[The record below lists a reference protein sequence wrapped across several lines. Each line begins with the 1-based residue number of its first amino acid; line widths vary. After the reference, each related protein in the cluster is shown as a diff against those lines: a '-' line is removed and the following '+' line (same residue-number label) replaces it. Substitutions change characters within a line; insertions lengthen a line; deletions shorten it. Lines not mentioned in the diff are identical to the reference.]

1 MDRRNRRVFGVL
13 FFSIFAAIMGVGV
26 VVPLLPIYARS
37 MGASGLYIGMIFGA
51 FSLSRTFLLPFFGRL
66 SDRRGR
72 KPFIVCGL
80 FCYALISL
88 AFMLANS
95 VEALIVVRFFQG
107 IASAMIMPVS
117 QAYVGDI
124 TPAGSEGL
132 SMGLFNM
139 SVFWGLSV
147 GPLAGGMISDRF
159 SLDAAFGC
167 MGLLALTG
175 CIASLLFL
183 PSTHS
188 EQVGSRPQ
196 AAFSWKLLLHDREI
210 AALFGLRFAY
220 TACIGI
226 IWGFL
231 PVFADSEFALTR
243 SAIGVLVMLGVFIS
257 GLIHLPM
264 GYLADRL
271 NRPALI
277 LCGSLM
283 VSAAILGFGWTRG
296 FWSLFA
302 VNVLFGIGGGVAM
315 PALMALAVIKG
326 NRTTAMGAVMGLLT
340 MAHSMGMLA
349 GALLAG
355 VMMDFFELRHAFTL
369 GCGVMLCGSLFFGIF
384 HRGVRPADSKPQ
396 EELS

>member
-1 MDRRNRRVFGVL
+1 MERRSRRVFGVL
-13 FFSIFAAIMGVGV
+13 FLSIFAAIMGVGI
-26 VVPLLPIYARS
+26 VVPLLPVYARG
-37 MGASGLYIGMIFGA
+37 MGASGIYIGMIFGA

-80 FCYALISL
+80 LCYALISL
-88 AFMLANS
+88 AFMRAGS
-95 VEALIVVRFFQG
+95 VETLILVRFVQG

-124 TPAGSEGL
+124 TPVGNEGL
-132 SMGLFNM
+132 TMGLFNM

-147 GPLAGGMISDRF
+147 GPLIGGLINDRF
-159 SLDAAFGC
+159 NLDAAFGC
-167 MGLLALTG
+167 MGLLALVG
-175 CIASLLFL
+175 CLASLLFL
-183 PSTHS
+183 PPTRS
-188 EQVGSRPQ
+188 ERVVSRVQ
-196 AAFSWKLLLHDREI
+196 AALSWKLLLCDREI
-210 AALFGLRFAY
+210 AALFCLRFAY

-231 PVFADSEFALTR
+231 PVFADNAFALTS

-257 GLIHLPM
+257 GLIHVPM
-264 GYLADRL
+264 GYLADRF
-271 NRPALI
+271 NRPAMI
-277 LCGSLM
+277 LTGSLM
-283 VSAAILGFGWTRG
+283 VSAAILGFNWTRG

-326 NRTTAMGAVMGLLT
+326 NRTAAMGSVMGLLT
-340 MAHSMGMLA
+340 MAHSLGMLA

-355 VMMDFFELRHAFTL
+355 VMMDLFELRHAFVL
-369 GCGVMLCGSLFFGIF
+369 GSALMLCGSIVFGVLQ
-384 HRGVRPADSKPQ
+384 RGGGPGLSKP
-396 EELS
+396 

>member
-1 MDRRNRRVFGVL
+1 MDKRSRRVFGVL
-13 FFSIFAAIMGVGV
+13 FLSIFAAIMGVGI
-26 VVPLLPIYARS
+26 VVPLLPVYARS
-37 MGASGLYIGMIFGA
+37 MGASGFYIGMIFGA

-88 AFMLANS
+88 AFMGAGS
-95 VEALIVVRFFQG
+95 VETLILVRFFQG

-124 TPAGSEGL
+124 TPVGSEGL

-147 GPLAGGMISDRF
+147 GPLAGGLISDRF

-167 MGLLALTG
+167 MGLLALVG
-175 CIASLLFL
+175 CLASLLFL
-183 PSTHS
+183 PSTRS
-188 EQVGSRPQ
+188 ELVVSRSQ
-196 AAFSWKLLLHDREI
+196 AAISWKLLLRDREI
-210 AALFGLRFAY
+210 AALFCLRFAY

-231 PVFADSEFALTR
+231 PVFADSAFALTS

-257 GLIHLPM
+257 GLIHVPM

-271 NRPALI
+271 NRPAMI
-277 LCGSLM
+277 LVGSLT
-283 VSAAILGFGWTRG
+283 VSAAILGFTWTRG

-326 NRTTAMGAVMGLLT
+326 NRTAAMGSVMGLLT
-340 MAHSMGMLA
+340 MAHSLGMLA

-355 VMMDFFELRHAFTL
+355 MMMDLFELRHAFIL
-369 GCGVMLCGSLFFGIF
+369 GCGVMLCGSLLFGILQ
-384 HRGVRPADSKPQ
+384 RGAGPGVSKA
-396 EELS
+396 

>member
-1 MDRRNRRVFGVL
+1 MDTRNRRVFGIL
-13 FFSIFAAIMGVGV
+13 FFSIFAAIMGVGI
-26 VVPLLPIYARS
+26 VVPLLPVYARS
-37 MGASGLYIGMIFGA
+37 LGASGFYIAMIFGA

-72 KPFIVCGL
+72 KPFIVFGL

-88 AFMLANS
+88 AFMFSGS
-95 VEALIVVRFFQG
+95 VQTLILIRFFQG

-124 TPAGSEGL
+124 TPVGNEGL

-147 GPLAGGMISDRF
+147 GPLAGGIINDRF
-159 SLDAAFGC
+159 SLDTAFGC
-167 MGLLALTG
+167 MGVLALMG
-175 CIASLLFL
+175 CLASLVYL

-188 EQVGSRPQ
+188 ERAVNRPR
-196 AAFSWKLLLHDREI
+196 AALSWKILLRDREI
-210 AALFGLRFAY
+210 AALFCMRFAY

-231 PVFADSEFALTR
+231 PVFADSEFALTS
-243 SAIGVLVMLGVFIS
+243 SAIGILVMLGVFVS
-257 GLIHLPM
+257 GLIHAPM

-271 NRPALI
+271 HRPTMI
-277 LCGSLM
+277 LCGGLM
-283 VSAAILGFGWTRG
+283 VSAAVFGFKWTQG

-302 VNVLFGIGGGVAM
+302 VNVLFGVGGGVAM

-326 NRTTAMGAVMGLLT
+326 NQNGAMGSVMGLLT
-340 MAHSMGMLA
+340 MAHSLGMLV

-355 VMMDFFELRHAFTL
+355 IMMDLFELRHAFAL
-369 GCGVMLCGSLFFGIF
+369 GGGVMLCGIVSFGVLQ
-384 HRGVRPADSKPQ
+384 HRRIRAGSK
-396 EELS
+396 L